1 MKNKIKRRLQIRFV
15 IISSAA
21 LILLLAVIAG
31 TSIWLSYRQLFTT
44 ADRLIKM
51 TDTEPDSPELE
62 GARYFSVVFHTADRT
77 MDVDLTHTSLVREK
91 AATEYARKI
100 IDDKSDKG
108 FIDSYRYLVR
118 HRPQEI
124 KITFLSRQSALNAF
138 ESNRTTLLI
147 VSAVGC
153 CLMIGILAAVSGAV
167 VSPLVKNRQK
177 QKEFITSASH
187 ELKTPLTV
195 INADAQLL
203 ESEIGENEWLS
214 DIVKQTNA
222 MGEMTHRLVYL
233 ARAEEQDHLFVKIDF
248 PISDLA
254 FEIAES
260 YLAVAQSNGKSFSAD
275 IEKDLSYCGDEK
287 AIRELLTAL
296 LDNAFKYSSEKGDIA
311 LRLVPEG
318 KGVRIVAEN
327 SVSEITEEQ
336 IKNFGERFYRADTSS
351 KVKGFG
357 IGLSVVDAVAKAH
370 KGKLVAELPE
380 KERIRFT
387 VSLK

>member
-44 ADRLIKM
+44 ADRLIKL
-51 TDTEPDSPELE
+51 TDSAPDSTELE
-62 GARYFSVVFHTADRT
+62 DVQYFSVVFHTADRT
-77 MDVDLTHTSLVREK
+77 MEVDLTHTKSIKENT
-91 AATEYARKI
+91 ATEYARSI
-100 IDDKSDKG
+100 MDDKTDKG

-118 HRPQEI
+118 REPQEI
-124 KITFLSRQSALNAF
+124 KITFLSRQSALYAF
-138 ESNRTTLLI
+138 ESNSLTLLI

-153 CLMIGILAAVSGAV
+153 CLMIGVLAAVSGAV

-222 MGEMTHRLVYL
+222 MSEMTHRLVYL
-233 ARAEEQDHLFVKIDF
+233 ARAEEQEHSFVKIDF

-254 FEIAES
+254 DEIAES
-260 YLAVAQSNGKSFSAD
+260 YQAVAQSNGKSFSAD

-296 LDNAFKYSSEKGDIA
+296 LDNAFKYSPEKGDIA
-311 LRLVPEG
+311 LRLAQAG
-318 KGVRIVAEN
+318 KGVRIVVEN
-327 SVSEITEEQ
+327 SVSELTQEQ

-370 KGKLVAELPE
+370 RGKLIVELPE

-387 VSLK
+387 VFLK